1 MSIGTSQSNAEWFQ
15 KSTRKDDRIDS
26 ENHTGKRHE
35 LEQKTL
41 PSSYRSRTL
50 QIQLPNM
57 RMTPLDFFFPSKAE
71 AKFGQVKLL
80 NLSGIIKN

>member
-1 MSIGTSQSNAEWFQ
+1 MKTTW
-15 KSTRKDDRIDS
+15 
-26 ENHTGKRHE
+26 GKRHE

-50 QIQLPNM
+50 QIRLLNM
-57 RMTPLDFFFPSKAE
+57 RMTLPDFFFPSKAE
-71 AKFGQVKLL
+71 VKLGQVELL